1 MKKVGDIVKYNGV
14 FWVKIAEII
23 GNSAIVSPIHKEDIE
38 KKRMEEKELVPL
50 ISLRTIEEIQK

>member
-50 ISLRTIEEIQK
+50 ISLKTIEEIQK

>member
-1 MKKVGDIVKYNGV
+1 MKKVGDIVKYNEV
-14 FWVKIAEII
+14 LWVKIAEII